1 MGLLLWY
8 VFLLLIG
15 IALVI
20 GWFLNIIA
28 IVQTVDMMTGM
39 FVGRVLGVFVPFVGG
54 VLGWF

>member
-8 VFLLLIG
+8 AFLLLIG

-20 GWFLNIIA
+20 GWFLNIVA
-28 IVQTVDMMTGM
+28 IVQTVNMMTGM
-39 FVGRVLGVFVPFVGG
+39 FVGRVLGVFVPFIGG

>member
-8 VFLLLIG
+8 AFLLLIG

-39 FVGRVLGVFVPFVGG
+39 FVGRVIGVFLPFVGG